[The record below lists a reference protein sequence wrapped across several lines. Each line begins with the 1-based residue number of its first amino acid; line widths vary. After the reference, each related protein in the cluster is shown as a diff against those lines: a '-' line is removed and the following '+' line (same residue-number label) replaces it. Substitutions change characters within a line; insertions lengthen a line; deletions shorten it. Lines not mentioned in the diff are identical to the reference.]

1 MSSFWQYCK
10 DKFHEQIG
18 NQWALVKE
26 NFNKLSL
33 VSKMASVL
41 MIIITLY
48 IVFLCISTNILPV
61 LILGILAIAM
71 TCLCIYHIFAYP
83 INMENWFSIT
93 INTILVISGIV
104 YTYFYLSQALLILIF
119 IIVIYLLLKKSV

>member
-83 INMENWFSIT
+83 INMENCFSIT
-93 INTILVISGIV
+93 ITISGIV

-119 IIVIYLLLKKSV
+119 IIAIYLLLKKSV